1 MSISRRQ
8 LLAGGSALGALAALR
23 SLGIREALARG
34 RRSEGYGPLLPDPE
48 GVLDLPRGFSY
59 KAFGRL
65 GDPMSDGLPT
75 PPRHD
80 GMGAFRGPR
89 GMTILVRN
97 HEMSTS
103 SDRDDGVRIPLEQR
117 YDPGSGGF
125 VRGGT
130 TNLIV
135 SRDNELLASY
145 ATLGGT
151 FRNCA
156 GGVTPWGTWLTSEET
171 TVVPETDPRHT
182 KRHGYNFEVPARASG
197 PVEPVPLV
205 AMGRFSHEAVAVD
218 PRTGFVYETEDEGDS
233 AFYRFRPYR
242 RGRLEEGGVLEA
254 MRLLDFRSGVST
266 SNRPGETSVAFPA
279 GVEFEVDWVPIASV
293 DPGAGDT
300 PTRVQARER
309 GAAIIRRGEG
319 IWWSTFDD
327 AFYFV
332 STDGG
337 AARSGQIF
345 RFTPGRGRGKQGTFE
360 LFLEASGPD
369 TETSPGEWEWPD
381 NLTVTP
387 WGDLLLCEDGP
398 GTQYLTIVTRG
409 GEVFRFAR
417 NALNDSEFAG
427 ACFGPDGRT
436 LFVNIYGND
445 TAPGV
450 TLAVT
455 GPWQGD
461 RDRGRDRNRD
471 RT

>member
-8 LLAGGSALGALAALR
+8 LLAGSGALGALAVLKNV
-23 SLGIREALARG
+23 GIREALAKP

-48 GVLDLPRGFSY
+48 GILDLPEGFSY

-65 GDPMSDGLPT
+65 GDPMTDRLPT

-89 GMTILVRN
+89 GTTILVRN

-103 SDRDDGVRIPLEQR
+103 SSTDDGVRIPLARR
-117 YDPGSGGF
+117 YDPGNDAF

-130 TNLIV
+130 TNLVV

-156 GGVTPWGTWLTSEET
+156 GGTTPWGTWITCEET
-171 TVVPETDPRHT
+171 TVVPETDPRHA
-182 KRHGYNFEVPARASG
+182 KRHGYCFEVPALARG
-197 PVEPVPLV
+197 PIEPVPLA

-218 PRTGFVYETEDEGDS
+218 PRTGFVYETEDEGD
-233 AFYRFRPYR
+233 ACFYRFRPYR
-242 RGRLEEGGVLEA
+242 WGRLERGGVLEA
-254 MRLLDFRSGVST
+254 MRLVEFRGGVNT

-279 GVEFEVDWVPIASV
+279 GVEFEVEWVPIATV

-300 PTRVQARER
+300 PVRHQAQAQ
-309 GAAIIRRGEG
+309 GAAVVRRGEG
-319 IWWSTFDD
+319 IWWSGFDH

-345 RFTPGRGRGKQGTFE
+345 RFAPAEGAGHGRRRRRDTLE
-360 LFLEASGPD
+360 LFLEASAPD
-369 TETSPGEWEWPD
+369 SETSPHEWEWPD
-381 NLTVTP
+381 NITVTP

-398 GTQYLTIVTRG
+398 GTQYLTIVSHE

-436 LFVNIYGND
+436 LFVNIYGDD
-445 TAPGV
+445 TTPGV

-455 GPWQGD
+455 GPW
-461 RDRGRDRNRD
+461 RRGGRR
-471 RT
+471 